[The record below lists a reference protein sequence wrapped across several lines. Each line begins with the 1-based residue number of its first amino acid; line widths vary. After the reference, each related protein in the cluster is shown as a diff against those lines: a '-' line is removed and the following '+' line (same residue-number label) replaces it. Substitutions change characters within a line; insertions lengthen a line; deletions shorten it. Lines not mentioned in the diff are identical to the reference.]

1 MESFKLLSNVEMPA
15 NIERQPTENLPKGVT
30 SNYVQWGE
38 IYTHYLE
45 TKPSSVSNDLTT
57 ILLVH
62 SGEFGARSE
71 FSWRYN
77 IAELGRHFRVVAPD
91 MVGFGRTDLVHSF
104 TDTLGFRAGHLRRF
118 LETLGIGPV
127 HLVGNSFGGGLVL
140 QMAAKEELG
149 FEVRSVIV
157 VSGGGTA
164 PDNDARKV
172 LNGYDGKREEMREI
186 LKVLFYDQRWWIDD
200 LVEERWQASREPGV
214 WEACAV
220 ARLAPKGEVRGFRP
234 STRPDYGK
242 IRCPV
247 FIIGGADDLLRLPSY
262 VNELQKEIPGSQARL
277 FERSR
282 HCSHIEHSEE
292 FNSLAIDFFRN
303 N

>member
-1 MESFKLLSNVEMPA
+1 MP
-15 NIERQPTENLPKGVT
+15 EGVT
-30 SNYVQWGE
+30 NGYIQVGE

-45 TKPSSVSNDLTT
+45 AKPSSANSDLAT

-62 SGEFGARSE
+62 SGEFGARAK

-104 TDTLGFRAGHLRRF
+104 TDTVGFRAGHLRRF

-140 QMAAKEELG
+140 QMTAKEELG
-149 FEVRSVIV
+149 FHVRSVIV
-157 VSGGGTA
+157 VSGGGKA

-172 LNGYDGKREEMREI
+172 LTGYDGKREEMREI
-186 LKVLFYDQRWWIDD
+186 LKVLFYDERWWADD
-200 LVEERWQASREPGV
+200 LVEQRWQASREPGV

-234 STRPDYGK
+234 STRPDYSK
-242 IRCPV
+242 IRCSV
-247 FIIGGADDLLRLPSY
+247 FIMGGADDLLRLPSY
-262 VNELQKEIPGSQARL
+262 VNELQREIAGSQAKL
-277 FERSR
+277 FDRSR
-282 HCSHIEHSEE
+282 HCSHIEHAEE
-292 FNSLAIDFFRN
+292 FNSLAIDFFKN